1 MNLTDLLEKQ
11 KKLDKLIFKNSGIE
25 RRYPFENIKLALL
38 TELGELAN
46 EVQSFKYWKR
56 NKNIKTERILE
67 EFADC
72 LHFALSLE
80 NYLSQTSDIAIKEPN
95 DFFKI
100 VEKKSTNE
108 EINIVFLR
116 VYGSVIS
123 NESILVA
130 IIILGKSLGF
140 TLDVI
145 EDAYLKKYNENV
157 RRQEEGY

>member
-25 RRYPFENIKLALL
+25 RYPFEDIKLALL
-38 TELGELAN
+38 TELGELGN

-80 NYLSQTSDIAIKEPN
+80 NYLGQTSDVVKKEP
-95 DFFKI
+95 DDVFKI

-108 EINIVFLR
+108 EINRVFLR
-116 VYGSVIS
+116 VYDSVILK
-123 NESILVA
+123 ESILVA
-130 IIILGKSLGF
+130 IITLGKCLGL
-140 TLDVI
+140 TLEI
-145 EDAYLKKYNENV
+145 IQDAYLKKYNENV